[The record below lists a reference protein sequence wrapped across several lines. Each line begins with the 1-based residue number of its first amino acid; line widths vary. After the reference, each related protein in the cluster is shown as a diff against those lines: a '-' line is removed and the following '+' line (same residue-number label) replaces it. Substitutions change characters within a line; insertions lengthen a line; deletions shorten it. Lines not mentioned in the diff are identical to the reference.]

1 MLNVAH
7 IPNEK
12 SPQNHEDVFHKRLST
27 YRSLSWFCL
36 RQVIVVALF
45 QTVCLYCLNLLHV
58 FILANLSF
66 IFQYSCE
73 LSCNIGKNAPT
84 SGQPENSGC
93 REDLWSCR
101 RLIVQTINTLGMSK
115 TNISRIFSKGDCHK
129 HFFLTWKKVEV
140 NISISRCLSS
150 QLTVFYK
157 LKIRVHVF
165 RASR

>member
-1 MLNVAH
+1 MAH

-27 YRSLSWFCL
+27 YRSLSSFCL

-58 FILANLSF
+58 FILSNLSF

-115 TNISRIFSKGDCHK
+115 TNISRIFSKGDCNK
-129 HFFLTWKKVEV
+129 HFFLPEKRWR
-140 NISISRCLSS
+140 SIYLFQGVYPLNLPFSINLKS
-150 QLTVFYK
+150 VFMY
-157 LKIRVHVF
+157 LEHPGR
-165 RASR
+165 